1 MSASCRGKHQKGRV
15 MKGYLV
21 LMIEGIEQDIVVVNN
36 TEDRREKTAKLN
48 ILADMAL
55 ETSFDVDDMWINYFE
70 GDTLINKYNIYNHP
84 LI

>member
-1 MSASCRGKHQKGRV
+1 

-21 LMIEGIEQDIVVVNN
+21 LMIEGIEQDIMVVDN

-48 ILADMAL
+48 ILVDMAL

-70 GDTLINKYNIYNHP
+70 SDKLINKYNIYNHP

>member
-1 MSASCRGKHQKGRV
+1 

-21 LMIEGIEQDIVVVNN
+21 LMIEGIEQNIMVVNN

-48 ILADMAL
+48 ILVDMAL
-55 ETSFDVDDMWINYFE
+55 ETSFDVGDMWINYFE
-70 GDTLINKYNIYNHP
+70 GDALINKYNIYNHP